1 MPIAWKAYAQLTR
14 PANVVTAISDVIAGT
29 AIATLYLGSVDW
41 QWPVE
46 ALLLVCLSTIGLYA
60 GGVVYNDVF
69 DAKLDAE
76 ERPERPI
83 PSGRV
88 SVRSAAI
95 FGGLLFAIGV
105 FAASGVSLLSGMI
118 AGAIVVSCLVYDK
131 WAKHHMV
138 FGPFFMGLCRGLNL
152 LLGMSVFA
160 AVLPE
165 VWALSGIPIIYVA
178 AITVI
183 SRGEVHGGKRLP
195 LLFAGLLYALVIGAL
210 AYFGVMRS
218 GGALGVAIMAVFAVT
233 IYTPLVRAIRTE
245 APVDIRKSVKSAVL
259 ALIFMNAV
267 WVAATGSWQMT
278 VFVLLLFPLSVWLAK
293 QFAVT

>member
-88 SVRSAAI
+88 SLRSASL
-95 FGGLLFAIGV
+95 FGGVLFAIGV
-105 FAASGVSLLSGMI
+105 LAAGGVSLLSGLI
-118 AGAIVVSCLVYDK
+118 AGAIVLSCLVYDK
-131 WAKHHMV
+131 WAKHNVV
-138 FGPFFMGLCRGLNL
+138 FGPLVMGLCRGLNL
-152 LLGMSVFA
+152 LLGMSLFS
-160 AVLPE
+160 AVLPQ
-165 VWALSGIPIIYVA
+165 VWALACIPIVYVA

-195 LLFAGLLYALVIGAL
+195 LLFAGLLYALVIAAL
-210 AYFGVMRS
+210 VYFGVMRS
-218 GGALGVAIMAVFAVT
+218 GSVLGIAITAVFAMT
-233 IYTPLVRAIRTE
+233 IFMPLVRAIRTE
-245 APVDIRKSVKSAVL
+245 APGDIRKSVKSAVL

-278 VFVLLLFPLSVWLAK
+278 IFVLLLFPLSVWLAK